1 MTAAYQLRSVAA
13 RARSFLFRCSIAL
26 SFFDTEI
33 IDGAGPDRVV
43 RLMRAGSS
51 ILIWCESNLVE
62 TLSDLI
68 VGLIWALSIP
78 VRMMQSGRM
87 QSYMLSIVIGLI
99 AILGYC
105 LHLAR

>member
-33 IDGAGPDRVV
+33 IDGAGPDRVA

-87 QSYMLSIVIGLI
+87 QGYMLSIVIGLI

>member
-33 IDGAGPDRVV
+33 IDGAGPDRVA

-62 TLSDLI
+62 I
-68 VGLIWALSIP
+68 PANFVAGLVWALSIP
-78 VRMMQSGRM
+78 VRMVQSGRM
-87 QSYMLSIVIGLI
+87 QGYMLSIVIGLI